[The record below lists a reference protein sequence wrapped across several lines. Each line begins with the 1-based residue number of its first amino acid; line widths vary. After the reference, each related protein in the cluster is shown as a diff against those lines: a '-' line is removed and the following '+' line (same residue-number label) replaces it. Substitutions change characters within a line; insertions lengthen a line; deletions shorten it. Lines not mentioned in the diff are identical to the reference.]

1 MLRKLYFSA
10 ALFCLPVVIFAQ
22 DTESKKEKKSA
33 LVFTG
38 SADGYFRSDF
48 SGPASNNKTSFTN
61 SNNKLSSGI
70 ISAKADL
77 TLGKLSITADLGAGK
92 RASEFAYNDK
102 GALSYVKQLYA
113 SLSLTDWLKLTAGTW
128 ATHVGYEVVDAYVN
142 RNYSMSYMFSYGPF
156 LHTGTKADLSFGKTG
171 IMVGLSKPTDFRKS
185 PEASKPALLLQYS
198 QAFSD
203 DTKLYLNYV
212 GGKRPSDNAS
222 VNQFDVV
229 FTNKFTDKFN
239 IGINGTLNNTGG
251 KSWSGLATYL
261 NIDPTAKFGLT
272 FRSELFNDKNQLAA
286 LSSASTGA
294 SIFANTISANVKLG
308 ALTIIPEIRVETAG
322 AKVYSSKSGAA
333 HSGTG
338 SFLIA
343 AVYKFSK

>member
-1 MLRKLYFSA
+1 MLRKLYFLSVA
-10 ALFCLPVVIFAQ
+10 FCLPMVILAQ
-22 DTESKKEKKSA
+22 TPEKKEEKKSP

-48 SGPASNNKTSFTN
+48 SGTPSNNKTSFTN
-61 SNNKLSSGI
+61 TNNKLASGI

-77 TLGKLSITADLGAGK
+77 TLGKFSFTADLGAGK

-113 SLSLTDWLKLTAGTW
+113 SLTFTDWLKLTAGTW

-156 LHTGTKADLSFGKTG
+156 LHTGAKADLTFGKTG
-171 IMVGLSKPTDFRKS
+171 LMIGVSKPTDYRKS
-185 PEASKPALLLQYS
+185 PDGSKSALLLQFS
-198 QAFSD
+198 QAISD
-203 DTKLYLNYV
+203 DTKLYVNFV

-261 NIDPTAKFGLT
+261 NLDPTAKLGLT
-272 FRSELFNDKNQLAA
+272 LRTELFNDKNQLSA
-286 LSSASTGA
+286 LGSAPVGA
-294 SIFANTISANVKLG
+294 SIFANTLSANIKLG
-308 ALTIIPEIRVETAG
+308 PITIIPEIRIESAG
-322 AKVYSSKSGAA
+322 AKVYTNKSGSAQ
-333 HSGTG
+333 SGSG
-338 SFLIA
+338 SFLVA

>member
-10 ALFCLPVVIFAQ
+10 LAFCLPVVIFAQ
-22 DTESKKEKKSA
+22 NAEPKTEKKSA

-48 SGPASNNKTSFTN
+48 SGNTANNKTSFTN
-61 SNNKLSSGI
+61 SNNKLASGI

-77 TLGKLSITADLGAGK
+77 TLGKLGITADLGAGK

-113 SLSLTDWLKLTAGTW
+113 SLTLTDWLKFTAGTW

-142 RNYSMSYMFSYGPF
+142 RNYSMAYMFSYGPF
-156 LHTGTKADLSFGKTG
+156 LHTGAKADLTFGKTG
-171 IMVGLSKPTDFRKS
+171 LMIGISKPTDFRKS
-185 PEASKPALLLQYS
+185 PDGSKSALILQLS
-198 QAFSD
+198 QAISD
-203 DTKLYLNYV
+203 DTKLYVNFV

-261 NIDPTAKFGLT
+261 NIDPNEKFGLT
-272 FRSELFNDKNQLAA
+272 LRTELFNDKNKLSALA
-286 LSSASTGA
+286 SASSGA
-294 SIFANTISANVKLG
+294 SIFANTLSANIKLG
-308 ALTIIPEIRVETAG
+308 SLTIIPEFRIESAG
-322 AKVYSSKSGAA
+322 AKVYSSKSGTAQ
-333 HSGTG
+333 SGSS

>member
-10 ALFCLPVVIFAQ
+10 LVFCLPVVIFAQ
-22 DTESKKEKKSA
+22 NTETKEEKKSA

-48 SGPASNNKTSFTN
+48 SGTPSNNKTSFTN
-61 SNNKLSSGI
+61 SNNKLASGI

-77 TLGKLSITADLGAGK
+77 TLGKLGITADLGAGK
-92 RASEFAYNDK
+92 RASEFAYNDE

-113 SLSLTDWLKLTAGTW
+113 SLTLTDWIKLTAGTW

-156 LHTGTKADLSFGKTG
+156 LHTGAKADFTLGKTG
-171 IMVGLSKPTDFRKS
+171 LMIGLSKPTDFRKS
-185 PEASKPALLLQYS
+185 PDGSKTALLLQFS
-198 QAFSD
+198 QAFTD
-203 DTKLYLNYV
+203 DTKLYVNYV
-212 GGKRPSDNAS
+212 GGKRPSDNVS
-222 VNQFDVV
+222 INQFDVV

-251 KSWSGLATYL
+251 KTWSGLATYL
-261 NIDPTAKFGLT
+261 NLDPTSKFGLT
-272 FRSELFNDKNQLAA
+272 LRTELFNDKNQLSA
-286 LSSASTGA
+286 LGSAPAGA
-294 SIFANTISANVKLG
+294 SIFANTLSANVKLG
-308 ALTIIPEIRVETAG
+308 PLTIIPEFRIETAG
-322 AKVYSSKSGAA
+322 AKVYSSKSGTAQ
-333 HSGTG
+333 SGSG